1 MGQQGDTTP
10 MGHDA
15 TLNAGDIA
23 RLADVGRAAVSNW
36 RRRHDDF
43 PRPVGGTAASP
54 LFSLPEVE
62 EWLRRNGKSYE
73 MSPGDRVWQRLRA
86 AGDDLRLGELVAC
99 AGAYLL
105 YLHRDPAGGEH
116 AARGPEPP
124 SRPAAATA
132 DLPAP
137 VAWDLVDARLYRL
150 LAGLAAEQGPRAAF
164 ELLCE
169 RYAEAHSRRLSVTRP
184 EIAALMTRLAAPEGG
199 TVLDPACGVGTLLLP
214 LLAGDAPVEVVAQEI
229 GETPAVLT
237 AVRLLLAGAVARVA
251 AGDSLRQ
258 DAFPDL
264 RADAVVCD
272 PPFNERSWGYEELTG
287 DPRWEYGLPP
297 RGEPELAWA
306 QHCLAHTRPGGLV
319 AILMPA
325 AAAGRR
331 PGRRIRGNLLRAGA
345 LRAVVT
351 LAAGG
356 PDLWLL
362 RRPRPGER
370 PPSAVLLMDA
380 SEDLAAVEPAWRAF
394 GADPDAPPPDG
405 ARAVRIIDLLDDE
418 VDLAPARHLPRP
430 GDDPALGFAAARER
444 FREAAAA
451 LPGAVPALT
460 VPAETRDLPG
470 ATVAELARAG
480 LVTVHQGPPRLATDG
495 GEVPVLTAADLARGG
510 TPTGRTPYD
519 PGLIVLEP
527 GDVVA
532 AITGADTAARAV
544 TEGGAVLGPQL
555 HLYRVDHER
564 MDADFLAGCLRFAGT
579 ARPAPGGASRVDAR
593 RLRVPR
599 LSLEEQREYG
609 RAFRELL
616 ALEDRLRETAALG
629 ESLVR
634 LGFDGLACGR
644 LRPLA

>member
-1 MGQQGDTTP
+1 

-73 MSPGDRVWQRLRA
+73 LSLGDRVWQRLRA
-86 AGDDLRLGELVAC
+86 SADDLHLGDLVAC

-105 YLHRDPAGGEH
+105 FLHRTAESPSHPATT
-116 AARGPEPP
+116 AAELATIA
-124 SRPAAATA
+124 AAATG
-132 DLPAP
+132 DLPAK
-137 VAWDLVDARLYRL
+137 VAWDLLDPRLYRL
-150 LAGLAAEQGPRAAF
+150 LADLAAEQGPSAAF
-164 ELLCE
+164 DLLCD
-169 RYAEAHSRRLSVTRP
+169 RYAEAHSRQLSVTRP
-184 EIAALMTRLAAPEGG
+184 ELAALLTRLAAPEGP
-199 TVLDPACGVGTLLLP
+199 TVLDPACGIGALLLP
-214 LLAGDAPVEVVAQEI
+214 GAGPTGGQVVGQEI
-229 GETPAVLT
+229 DGTAAVLT
-237 AVRLLLAGAVARVA
+237 AVRLSLAGADARVV

-258 DAFPDL
+258 DAFPEV

-272 PPFNERSWGYEELTG
+272 PPFNERAWGYEELTG

-297 RGEPELAWA
+297 RGEPELAWV
-306 QHCLAHTRPGGLV
+306 QHCLAHARPGGLV
-319 AILMPA
+319 AVLMPA

-331 PGRRIRGNLLRAGA
+331 PGKRIRGNLLRAGA
-345 LRAVVT
+345 LRAVIT

-362 RRPRPGER
+362 RRPRAGER
-370 PPSAVLLMDA
+370 PPSAVLMMDA
-380 SEDLAAVEPAWRAF
+380 ADDVTAVEPAWRAF

-405 ARAVRIIDLLDDE
+405 ARAMRIIDLLDDE
-418 VDLAPARHLPRP
+418 VDLTPARHLPRP

-451 LPGAVPALT
+451 LPGAVPALA

-470 ATVAELARAG
+470 ATVAELVRAG
-480 LVTVHQGPPRLATDG
+480 LVTVHQGPPRLAADDG
-495 GEVPVLTAADLARGG
+495 ELPVLTAADLASG
-510 TPTGRTPYD
+510 TAPSGRTPYD
-519 PGLIVLEP
+519 PGLIILEA

-532 AITGADTAARAV
+532 SIAGAEPAARVV

-555 HLYRVDHER
+555 HLYRVDHDR
-564 MDADFLAGCLRFAGT
+564 MDAGFLAGCLRFAGPART
-579 ARPAPGGASRVDAR
+579 ASGGASRVDAR

-599 LSLEEQREYG
+599 LSLDEQREYG
-609 RAFRELL
+609 RTFRELT